1 MDRILIAEAGKA
13 IYEPLLMACR
23 ANGWESL
30 TAHTAAE
37 AVRLCRIVRFDL
49 LLIDT
54 VLPDED
60 GFSLAQRLQPFGI
73 PVLFIAPPLAL
84 QDRLRGFALGAA
96 GILEKPPDIPELL
109 ARIKSIL
116 RRSVYIP
123 KQASI
128 GDVTVYFD
136 KRRVRKNGQEIP
148 LTLTEFLLLE
158 ILLRNPDTV
167 LSREKLLEVVWGFG
181 TAGDTRTVDVHIM
194 KLRRKLGLQNEIRAV
209 YKIGYR
215 LNTPK
220 AP

>member
-73 PVLFIAPPLAL
+73 PVLFIAPPISVAGPAARVCARCSRHPGKAARYPGVARADQIHLA
-84 QDRLRGFALGAA
+84 AL
-96 GILEKPPDIPELL
+96 
-109 ARIKSIL
+109 SI
-116 RRSVYIP
+116 Y
-123 KQASI
+123 
-128 GDVTVYFD
+128 
-136 KRRVRKNGQEIP
+136 
-148 LTLTEFLLLE
+148 
-158 ILLRNPDTV
+158 
-167 LSREKLLEVVWGFG
+167 
-181 TAGDTRTVDVHIM
+181 
-194 KLRRKLGLQNEIRAV
+194 
-209 YKIGYR
+209 
-215 LNTPK
+215 PK
-220 AP
+220 ACFDW

>member
-128 GDVTVYFD
+128 GDVTVFFD
-136 KRRVRKNGQEIP
+136 KHRVRKNGQEIP
-148 LTLTEFLLLE
+148 LTLTEIPLP
-158 ILLRNPDTV
+158 NPHTV
-167 LSREKLLEVVWGFG
+167 LSRENRLEAVWRFG
-181 TAGDTRTVDVHIM
+181 TAGDTRTVYLHIM